1 MSSSTYVGN
10 PDIMIAGPPPPPP
23 PPPPMSGQLPS
34 MRINTTE
41 NTAAKKAQMVNN
53 DIYEPPAAI
62 QNAMLTKDKKPFT
75 YTPGMGGK
83 LDLSQIRS
91 PRMARRVAKNA
102 NDEGIEGPPKLAVET
117 KPSVAASTAANFLIQ
132 PQVAVPVFPS
142 NVPTQAHVNRM
153 PSSQLVNGTPSNVAD
168 KQAEPPKNVVT
179 KIDTKAVPITTP
191 ESPNTPTQVTLF
203 KAPTPWLQN
212 KNKPQEELPEWAKRA
227 CINKAVG
234 SGPSESDSVSPTAY
248 VQVQQQ
254 SPQQHSE
261 TKQEQEQYPIPQ
273 CQQAKSQQLSRRSQ
287 QQRQNVV
294 SATPQQINPQSH
306 QHERVIPIR
315 IEDRPSVFDVK
326 CDSGHHQF
334 KQQPPTLHHQQR
346 WGQMPNQCMLDNQAQ
361 NRPQDQEQSQ
371 IRTTTLPRPE
381 QSVGTTYI
389 IPVVVKDNDKKTA
402 SPNAENNTIEKTRI
416 MQQQNPN
423 PIQQHDSGPVQSRS
437 FRVLQKITD
446 TDAINDVGT
455 EQIRKLELSEDEKL
469 LMNKFKEQVDHET
482 YLHQEEDPRYRG
494 AAIPSRAFRFLQN
507 MTDSSDATV
516 TCATPRNIQNVANK
530 KQNRNSKLFEEK
542 QANLPA
548 SEQQVQEPKKYMGS
562 AIPSRSFRILQAM
575 TAPESN
581 TTQENRQADYI
592 YQTENNLPGN
602 QQGVFLPLQP
612 VPFWYS
618 EGWWGCY
625 PMQCNAAISNEI
637 ANETDRPSFPFH
649 AYPNGRTYI
658 GSFYP
663 VYNKNFTDAMT
674 RVEVTDRENSSGEY
688 TGYATV
694 IYPQAGYNNN
704 NVQPTSHVDENK
716 CNYIHDRFTAAD
728 SFFAQSNKLDFVQNS
743 TVNEAKSTV
752 LSDNINHLDAQSN
765 ETYNPKSIG
774 EESNSNREKNNCIT
788 TAMNIIDDEEDS
800 ISDNVVVTNNIDLS
814 KKKTFGPYINVP
826 NYTYVDTS
834 DSSASSDSNDSSDS
848 SDRDSTS
855 SNNEQLLDSCQKNYS
870 NDATFNNTS
879 SSASDSDSYV
889 AYSTCVNPYK
899 KLEKAPRN
907 FSLNEN
913 CTDVIAACSTSA
925 NADIDNARY
934 RRSRDLSENRHTTSF
949 QQDICRRIASERC
962 NDENSTNDLDSYS
975 DKSIGDHQ
983 SSHQDGRKDP
993 AIDSAVSHPRLGVN
1007 HEDQIQPD
1015 PESCY
1020 CKEDVGDAFFE
1031 ATDDP
1036 PDIEN
1041 TMVSVSLPLRFRFSV
1056 SEDNEDITTVIV
1068 GDSTIKA
1075 EKSCD
1080 EHFSMTRDDVRVN
1093 FHVGNDTSVDFTIKA
1108 HLSDEARS
1116 IENVIPR
1123 VDFTLRRDPTGVG
1136 EINGE
1141 ERRTGTE
1148 TELVEMGHA
1157 ECGIKH
1163 SAELA
1168 SRDIDEDDVD
1178 AVYKLVATQ
1187 DNLLSDEKCD
1197 AQIES
1202 ACCESNA
1209 EGTAFGRI
1217 AEPKLTVLEYSSM
1230 RDDLQIV
1237 DAHETENLRRN
1248 CVTTCLTDDKYIDEN
1263 FGRIENVKRPP
1274 KVQEDT
1280 DDEDSGVTSDISRLI
1295 SEADTDSEC
1304 TCSKNAKKYQ
1314 RTQTHSRLFRLLND
1328 DSILSGHPRTDPSRK
1343 EYLSLPLET
1352 NVSNYDDNYC
1362 SNYSSGLTSPEYSPV
1377 YEQSWRKFHEDASTT
1392 ITGSSANVE
1401 IDRLASR
1408 QERIPSKDDPYFRI
1422 WKSPKL
1428 FGLREHNVVPS
1439 LAFKTLDSKIPSWA
1453 YKVNVLC
1460 PRIKSTKS
1468 VPQTLLARHNDETCD
1483 PSRMVPPIPTS
1494 CTNSK
1499 TNYC

>member
-1 MSSSTYVGN
+1 MCLV
-10 PDIMIAGPPPPPP
+10 
-23 PPPPMSGQLPS
+23 LF
-34 MRINTTE
+34 
-41 NTAAKKAQMVNN
+41 V
-53 DIYEPPAAI
+53 
-62 QNAMLTKDKKPFT
+62 
-75 YTPGMGGK
+75 
-83 LDLSQIRS
+83 
-91 PRMARRVAKNA
+91 VA
-102 NDEGIEGPPKLAVET
+102 
-117 KPSVAASTAANFLIQ
+117 
-132 PQVAVPVFPS
+132 
-142 NVPTQAHVNRM
+142 
-153 PSSQLVNGTPSNVAD
+153 
-168 KQAEPPKNVVT
+168 
-179 KIDTKAVPITTP
+179 
-191 ESPNTPTQVTLF
+191 
-203 KAPTPWLQN
+203 
-212 KNKPQEELPEWAKRA
+212 
-227 CINKAVG
+227 
-234 SGPSESDSVSPTAY
+234 
-248 VQVQQQ
+248 
-254 SPQQHSE
+254 
-261 TKQEQEQYPIPQ
+261 
-273 CQQAKSQQLSRRSQ
+273 
-287 QQRQNVV
+287 
-294 SATPQQINPQSH
+294 
-306 QHERVIPIR
+306 
-315 IEDRPSVFDVK
+315 
-326 CDSGHHQF
+326 
-334 KQQPPTLHHQQR
+334 
-346 WGQMPNQCMLDNQAQ
+346 
-361 NRPQDQEQSQ
+361 
-371 IRTTTLPRPE
+371 
-381 QSVGTTYI
+381 
-389 IPVVVKDNDKKTA
+389 
-402 SPNAENNTIEKTRI
+402 
-416 MQQQNPN
+416 
-423 PIQQHDSGPVQSRS
+423 
-437 FRVLQKITD
+437 
-446 TDAINDVGT
+446 
-455 EQIRKLELSEDEKL
+455 
-469 LMNKFKEQVDHET
+469 
-482 YLHQEEDPRYRG
+482 
-494 AAIPSRAFRFLQN
+494 
-507 MTDSSDATV
+507 
-516 TCATPRNIQNVANK
+516 
-530 KQNRNSKLFEEK
+530 
-542 QANLPA
+542 
-548 SEQQVQEPKKYMGS
+548 
-562 AIPSRSFRILQAM
+562 
-575 TAPESN
+575 
-581 TTQENRQADYI
+581 TQENRQADYI

-674 RVEVTDRENSSGEY
+674 RVEVTDRDNSSGEY

-694 IYPQAGYNNN
+694 IYPQAGYNN

-716 CNYIHDRFTAAD
+716 CNYIHDRFTTAAD
-728 SFFAQSNKLDFVQNS
+728 SFLAQSNKFDFVQPCS

-765 ETYNPKSIG
+765 ETCNPKSVG
-774 EESNSNREKNNCIT
+774 EDSNSNREKNNCIT
-788 TAMNIIDDEEDS
+788 CTAMNIIDDEEDS
-800 ISDNVVVTNNIDLS
+800 ISDNVAVTNNIDLS
-814 KKKTFGPYINVP
+814 KRKTFGPYINVP

-834 DSSASSDSNDSSDS
+834 DSSASSDSNDSNDS

-855 SNNEQLLDSCQKNYS
+855 NNEQLSDSCRKDYSNCS

-907 FSLNEN
+907 LSLNEN
-913 CTDVIAACSTSA
+913 CTDVPAACSTSA
-925 NADIDNARY
+925 NALDIDNARC
-934 RRSRDLSENRHTTSF
+934 RRSRDLSENRHPTSF
-949 QQDICRRIASERC
+949 QEDRRRRIASERR

-983 SSHQDGRKDP
+983 SSRQDGRRK
-993 AIDSAVSHPRLGVN
+993 DSAVSHPRLDVN
-1007 HEDQIQPD
+1007 HSEKIQPD

-1020 CKEDVGDAFFE
+1020 CKSKGDAFFEE

-1041 TMVSVSLPLRFRFSV
+1041 GTMVSVSLPLRFRFSV

-1068 GDSTIKA
+1068 GDSKIKA

-1080 EHFSMTRDDVRVN
+1080 EDDFSTKDDVRVN

-1136 EINGE
+1136 EMNGE
-1141 ERRTGTE
+1141 ERK
-1148 TELVEMGHA
+1148 TELVEVEG
-1157 ECGIKH
+1157 GIKID
-1163 SAELA
+1163 S
-1168 SRDIDEDDVD
+1168 SREDD
-1178 AVYKLVATQ
+1178 AVYNVVATQ
-1187 DNLLSDEKCD
+1187 DNLLNDEKRD

-1202 ACCESNA
+1202 ACVRESNA

-1217 AEPKLTVLEYSSM
+1217 AVLEYSSM
-1230 RDDLQIV
+1230 QDDLQIV
-1237 DAHETENLRRN
+1237 DALRKN
-1248 CVTTCLTDDKYIDEN
+1248 CVTTCLTDDKYKCIDEN
-1263 FGRIENVKRPP
+1263 FDRTENVKRPP
-1274 KVQEDT
+1274 KVQDCREDT
-1280 DDEDSGVTSDISRLI
+1280 DDEDSGVTSDISRMI

-1304 TCSKNAKKYQ
+1304 TCSKKKYQ

-1328 DSILSGHPRTDPSRK
+1328 DSILSGHPRTTDPSRK

-1352 NVSNYDDNYC
+1352 NASNCDDNYC

-1377 YEQSWRKFHEDASTT
+1377 YEQSWRKFHEDASSTT
-1392 ITGSSANVE
+1392 ITSSSANVE

-1408 QERIPSKDDPYFRI
+1408 KDAPSKDDPYFRI

-1428 FGLREHNVVPS
+1428 FGLREHNAVPS

-1468 VPQTLLARHNDETCD
+1468 VPQTLLARHNDKTCD